1 MLVVLVLLLFL
12 YEWRVALI
20 SATIIPLSLM
30 AALLVL
36 NLRGVSINVMTLAGS
51 GPGDWRGGG

>member
-1 MLVVLVLLLFL
+1 VLVVLVLLFFL

-30 AALLVL
+30 ASLLVL
-36 NLRGVSINVMTLAGS
+36 NLQGVTINVMTLAGLAIALA
-51 GPGDWRGGG
+51 RCR